1 LGKPGKEKTF
11 KNVWK
16 RSKTF
21 KNIQK
26 LSENIQ
32 KLTRNIRKYSK
43 ILQVLAQMVL
53 SGCVW
58 STIGSAV
65 MGNSSFDFAQDL
77 RFAPILGSLNRRFR
91 GFWINSSFC
100 NVCNSLQIQKLRI
113 LDNFTPPQ
121 KKTLILV
128 QLIGIN

>member
-1 LGKPGKEKTF
+1 MGIR
-11 KNVWK
+11 K

-53 SGCVW
+53 SGCIR
-58 STIGSAV
+58 SIIGSAV

-77 RFAPILGSLNRRFR
+77 RFASACANDRFLATTKPRRK
-91 GFWINSSFC
+91 INHEFTRMDTNFLDADFADFSF
-100 NVCNSLQIQKLRI
+100 
-113 LDNFTPPQ
+113 
-121 KKTLILV
+121 
-128 QLIGIN
+128 